1 MKKLLMLCLIGMAAA
16 VTAAETPI
24 EFKTKKDLS
33 FWGSKN
39 YYEAVNVSV
48 ENGVA
53 IVSVEKTVPDAK
65 PTPYQFG
72 IQYRRPLKAGTN
84 YRLTFTLKS
93 NRKAKVRYFVQQL
106 GKSSRNISGPAV
118 KAELTAD
125 EPQTL
130 VLEFS
135 VKEDVEVLTRL
146 PSLHVVLKEG
156 QTLELSNVKLSEEEA
171 AK

>member
-1 MKKLLMLCLIGMAAA
+1 MKKLMMLCLIGMTVA
-16 VTAAETPI
+16 VVAAETPI

-53 IVSVEKTVPDAK
+53 IVEVEKTVPDAK

-72 IQYRRPLKAGTN
+72 IRNSRPLKAGTN

-93 NRKAKVRYFVQQL
+93 NRKATVRYFVQQA
-106 GKSSRNISGPAV
+106 GKPSKNISGTV
-118 KAELTAD
+118 SKAALAAD

-156 QTLELSNVKLSEEEA
+156 QTLELSDVKLAEEDV